1 MGLAAAGLA
10 WMTGLNLTSGCAAH
24 VMPPPIVLGLVLG
37 LVMAPAMSPATSGV
51 AAEDAGVASATVN
64 TMQQIGG
71 SIGTAQRFA
80 PPSNSAGRSIRAGAG
95 QPRQPFEGRAG
106 HRARSLRVCQPRII
120 SCGRR
125 R

>member
-10 WMTGLNLTSGCAAH
+10 WTTGLNLTSGCAAH

-71 SIGTAQRFA
+71 SIGTALMLRPTEQLGGAKHQGRGRPTA
-80 PPSNSAGRSIRAGAG
+80 SAVRGPCGSPGAVTSG
-95 QPRQPFEGRAG
+95 VSAADHFVR
-106 HRARSLRVCQPRII
+106 
-120 SCGRR
+120 
-125 R
+125 